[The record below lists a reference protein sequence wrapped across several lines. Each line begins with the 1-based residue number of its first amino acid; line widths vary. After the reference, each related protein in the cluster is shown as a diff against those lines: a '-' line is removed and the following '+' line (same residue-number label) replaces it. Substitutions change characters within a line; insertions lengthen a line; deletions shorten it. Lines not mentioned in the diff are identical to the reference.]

1 MTRRQFQDKR
11 DREVQ
16 RDLLSIGVL
25 QFTLKTGQ
33 KQTKVEALI
42 LLMKEFFADQPHVVA
57 QIDKVAERMCQPIP
71 ENLT

>member
-25 QFTLKTGQ
+25 QCTLKTGQ

-42 LLMKEFFADQPHVVA
+42 LLMKECFADQPHVVA
-57 QIDKVAERMCQPIP
+57 QIDKVAERMYQPIP